1 MSRLMILGLTLA
13 LAGTACSED
22 KGASGGPGGP
32 GGPGGGRGPRP
43 FPVEVQ
49 RVSSR
54 NVTYTVTAVGS
65 VEAFEEV
72 QVTARVAG
80 VVEKVRFTEG
90 QVVKAG
96 LPLVEIEPQRY
107 QLAVGA
113 ARATL
118 DKAEAALADAKAG
131 LARREQAGKDNPGL
145 VPGEEIETWRTRVL
159 TAQADIAAARVA
171 LNRAQLD
178 LRDAYVRAPVAGV
191 LQTRT
196 VRTGQY
202 VQPGT
207 VLGTLVQR
215 EPLLLR
221 FDVPS
226 REAAGLS
233 PGVQVEFTTG
243 TSAEEAKPY
252 TARIVLVSAAADQAT
267 RMVPVT
273 AEVNDERLEALRPGA
288 FARVTVHMGDQADAV
303 VIPQIAVRPSER
315 GFLAF
320 VVVNGKAEERVLD
333 LGMRTADGMVEVRS
347 GLNEGEELVLRG
359 AEALSQGAPVMTGKA
374 PPGREGAGQGG
385 DQGGDQGIGPGGAV
399 PRDQGAEGQPGQGA
413 PGDAPGQPSGS
424 SPGQPSGQPAGKAS
438 GQPSGQSSGGASGG
452 GTSSNAP
459 GGAGGSASSAAG
471 GAP

>member
-22 KGASGGPGGP
+22 KGASGGP

-72 QVTARVAG
+72 QVTARVSG

-113 ARATL
+113 AKATL

-159 TAQADIAAARVA
+159 TAQADIAAGKVA

-243 TSAEEAKPY
+243 TSAEDAKPY
-252 TARIVLVSAAADQAT
+252 TARIVLVSASADQAT

-347 GLNEGEELVLRG
+347 GLNQGEELVLRG
-359 AEALSQGAPVMTGKA
+359 AEALSQGAPVMTGKV
-374 PPGREGAGQGG
+374 PGA
-385 DQGGDQGIGPGGAV
+385 
-399 PRDQGAEGQPGQGA
+399 
-413 PGDAPGQPSGS
+413 
-424 SPGQPSGQPAGKAS
+424 
-438 GQPSGQSSGGASGG
+438 ASGG

-459 GGAGGSASSAAG
+459 GGAGGNAPPAAG